1 MIKNF
6 AKAFLIGL
14 LSHSALNAAQPE
26 GYNIETVKTPER
38 VLFHVTGLDIAKDG
52 TVYCATRFGDVW
64 SLKDNTWTHYAKGL
78 HEPCGLLVDD
88 DGSIVVTQKPE
99 LTRLVDINKDG
110 KADEYIKIS
119 SDFEFHNNYHEFNY
133 GGVKDNEGNYVGTL
147 NLAHGDSKALKLSTM
162 VSQGG
167 YRGWAY
173 KVTPEGKFIPWASGL
188 RSPAGIGKNSAGDI
202 FYTDNQGDFVGTSM
216 LHQITKDAFY
226 GHPVSLLDKGY
237 SREKIKAMNE
247 ADWDKMRTVP
257 VAWIP
262 HGEIANSPGNPEWD
276 TTKGKFGPFKNQFF
290 IGDQTRSSVFRVSLQ
305 KVGDI
310 YQGCVFDFMTGFQSG
325 AMRLKFDN
333 DGALWVGETGRGWT
347 ARGGKQYGLQK
358 VTWDGTVPFEIQ
370 DVKMTKDGFKVTFTK
385 TIDEATAQNFQLD
398 NWWYEYRRGYGSPK
412 GDMKTDLKKTVTLSD
427 DKKSLEVKTDLEE
440 RKVYGFDFTK
450 IKDANGKSLANPNA
464 FYTLVKK
471 LK

>member
-1 MIKNF
+1 MIKNILKTF
-6 AKAFLIGL
+6 FISL
-14 LSHSALNAAQPE
+14 LTVSALNAASPE
-26 GYNIETVKTPER
+26 GYNIHTIKTPDR

-52 TVYCATRFGDVW
+52 TVYCATRYGDVW
-64 SLKDNTWTHYAKGL
+64 SLKNEKWTHYAKGL
-78 HEPCGLLVDD
+78 HEPCGLFVDD

-119 SDFEFHNNYHEFNY
+119 SAFEFHNNYHEFNY
-133 GGVKDNEGNYVGTL
+133 GGFKDNEGNYVGAL
-147 NLAHGDSKALKLSTM
+147 NLAHGDPKALKLSTM

-173 KVTPEGKFIPWASGL
+173 KVTPDGKFIPFASGL
-188 RSPAGIGKNSAGDI
+188 RSPAGIGRNPAGDI

-216 LHQITKDAFY
+216 LHQIKQDAFY
-226 GHPVSLLDKGY
+226 GHPVSLIDKGY
-237 SREKIKAMNE
+237 SREQIKKMNE

-262 HGEIANSPGNPEWD
+262 HGEVANSPGNPEWD
-276 TTKGKFGPFKNQFF
+276 TTQGKFGPFKDQFF
-290 IGDQTRSSVFRVSLQ
+290 IGDQTRSSIFRVSLQ

-310 YQGCVFDFMTGFQSG
+310 QQGVVIDFMTGFQSG
-325 AMRLKFDN
+325 AMRLKFDQ
-333 DGALWVGETGRGWT
+333 DGSLWVGETGRGWT
-347 ARGGKQYGLQK
+347 ARGGKLYGLQK

-385 TIDEATAQNFQLD
+385 EIDESTAKNFKID

-412 GDMKTDLKKTVTLSD
+412 GDMKTDLKKSVTLSS
-427 DKKSLEVKTDLEE
+427 DKKSLEVKTDLTE
-440 RKVYGFDFTK
+440 RKVYGFDFSK
-450 IKDANGKSLANPNA
+450 VKDAKGKSLANPNA
-464 FYTLVKK
+464 FYTLVKT